1 MKKVFF
7 VLKFLCVFFSIFSQV
22 MAIFTAFAACC
33 KAVDQF
39 TAVVFSFVFLILSF
53 FLLFLECV
61 FEYLIKR
68 W

>member
-7 VLKFLCVFFSIFSQV
+7 VLKFLCVFFSMFSQS

-33 KAVDQF
+33 KAVDQPAAVIF
-39 TAVVFSFVFLILSF
+39 CVVFLMFS
-53 FLLFLECV
+53 FLLMFLECV